1 MTKTKISLKR
11 ILIYTVILSVKRVAV
26 AVALVATL
34 FACDQPQDIGLASL
48 VPVATYYTD
57 TLTVRTSTVIADSVR
72 TENPDVFLVGRAV
85 DPLLGTVEA
94 SSYFRVNVSK
104 IDLGTNFVYDSLELL
119 TSYRFAFGDTIREQE
134 VAIHRLTESID
145 VTKKYYNTSQVA
157 YDPTPLGKRTFIPR
171 PVSNG
176 VLRFRISDELGRE
189 IAGLSGKTEGS
200 TNDEFQKVIKGFV
213 MKGARDNTSII
224 GFRGAGSGVALRL
237 HYRTIGTTADTVAR
251 TIDLLAVAQTATGGT
266 VRAGF
271 NRVIADRTGTAF
283 AGLKP
288 LTRLP
293 ASATNGQTFV
303 QDAAG
308 LTTKIEIP
316 YLKSLNRGSPVA
328 INRAQLTI
336 RPVQNTASAQWVVP
350 PFLTLIETDATN
362 RVLRDEQDNERIIN
376 ADNLALSPTFPQTAQ
391 VVPFNRRSR
400 DYTFL
405 LTTHLQ
411 AMLTGRKQN
420 DGFLVAPLYTSALG
434 QGNTFFRTQLNNSL
448 NQMIL
453 GSGPEHFKLIV
464 FYTEGRE

>member
-1 MTKTKISLKR
+1 M
-11 ILIYTVILSVKRVAV
+11 SVKRFAV
-26 AVALVATL
+26 AVALAATF

-94 SSYFRVNVSK
+94 STYFRVNVAK
-104 IDLGTNFVYDSLELL
+104 IDLGTNFLYDSLELL

-157 YDPTPLGKRTFIPR
+157 YDPTPLGKRTFVPR

-189 IAGLSGKTEGS
+189 IAALSGKTEGS
-200 TNDEFQKVIKGFV
+200 TNEEFQKVVKGFV
-213 MKGARDNTSII
+213 LKGGVANTSII

-237 HYRTIGTTADTVAR
+237 HYRAVGTDTVAR
-251 TIDLLAVAQTATGGT
+251 TLDLLAVAQTATGGT

-271 NRVIADRTGTAF
+271 NRVIADRAGTPF
-283 AGLKP
+283 ANLAP

-316 YLKSLNRGSPVA
+316 YLTSLNRGSPVA

-336 RPVQNTASAQWVVP
+336 RPVQNASSARWIVP

-376 ADNLALSPTFPQTAQ
+376 TDARALFPFSPLYSQ
-391 VVPFNRRSR
+391 VVPFTQRSR

-411 AMLTGRKQN
+411 AMLTGQKKN
-420 DGFLVAPLYTSALG
+420 DGFLVAPLYTSTLG